1 MEVHAHTHT
10 ARKKWTHYF
19 WEFLMLFLAVFC
31 GFLAE
36 NKREHYVEHHR
47 ANQYAKSLLA
57 DLRQDTAELRLGLI
71 HSQFSIFCMDSLLAT
86 SPATAI
92 NETMPGAFYYY
103 NAVMANSYRID
114 WNKSTLN
121 QLVQSG
127 SLRYFRNDLGD
138 KISKYSVFQA
148 GISGNN
154 QVDVFYRDKIMEIS
168 SRILYSRYFTGLITL
183 KPDVGS
189 QVLPVEIDS
198 LITSRLPIQPGSS
211 KLIDALLNQVSIRR
225 GKLTALVNS
234 FYPKAI
240 GYAIE
245 IIDLLTEIYHV
256 K

>member
-1 MEVHAHTHT
+1 
-10 ARKKWTHYF
+10 
-19 WEFLMLFLAVFC
+19 MLFLAVFC
-31 GFLAE
+31 GFMAE
-36 NKREHYVEHHR
+36 NQREHYVEHHR

-71 HSQFSIFCMDSLLAT
+71 QSQFSISCMDSLLAI

-92 NETMPGAFYYY
+92 NETMPGTFYYY

-138 KISKYSVFQA
+138 KVSNYYAFQA

-154 QVDVFYRDKIMEIS
+154 QVDVLYRDKIMEIS
-168 SRILYSRYFTGLITL
+168 SRILQSHYFTGLVRIA
-183 KPDVGS
+183 PQVGS
-189 QVLPVEIDS
+189 QVLPIEIDS
-198 LITSRLPIQPGSS
+198 LMNIKLPIQPGSS
-211 KLIDALLNQVSIRR
+211 KLIDELLNQVSIRR
-225 GKLTALVNS
+225 NKLTTLVDS

-240 GYAIE
+240 GDAEE
-245 IIDLLTEIYHV
+245 IIDLLTQIYHV